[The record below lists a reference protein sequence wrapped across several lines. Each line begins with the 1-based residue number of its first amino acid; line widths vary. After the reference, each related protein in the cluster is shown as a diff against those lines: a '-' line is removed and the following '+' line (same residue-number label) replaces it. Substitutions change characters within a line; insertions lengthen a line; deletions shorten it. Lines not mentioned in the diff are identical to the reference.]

1 MRVEGLAAFGS
12 CTHIFPVFHAVKTG
26 KQMVQVLPKPRTYTP
41 ASDSWCRGSWV
52 REQWAQG
59 LSFSVHLREARK
71 GTGCQSGRR
80 ARHLQVCPQSQDV
93 RVDVSHP
100 LTVGNMSQY
109 LSFTNDSQSLLVMG
123 PLIK

>member
-1 MRVEGLAAFGS
+1 
-12 CTHIFPVFHAVKTG
+12 
-26 KQMVQVLPKPRTYTP
+26 
-41 ASDSWCRGSWV
+41 
-52 REQWAQG
+52 
-59 LSFSVHLREARK
+59 VHLREARK